1 MATATTDW
9 HPGRRT
15 SAALQVHLLGPT
27 ELDAAVALQE
37 RIADQLTSRSDRHG
51 VLLLCEHP
59 QGITFGRD
67 SSVTDL
73 LVERDELETRDVP
86 LRWARRGGGT
96 WAHHPGQLVAYL
108 IVPVTRLGFTI
119 PGFVER
125 LTATFHQVGQEQR
138 VWPDPLPEAPG
149 LHGRCGTMG
158 FVGAAVSDGISR
170 FGGCLNVSVPQPAL
184 RIVSWGPGIRPTSL
198 AAERMRPITMA
209 AVREC
214 WVRHIAAELGYEH
227 YHLGTGHPALKRTSR
242 RMYVCS
248 EP

>member
-37 RIADQLTSRSDRHG
+37 RIADELTSRSDRHG

-73 LVERDELETRDVP
+73 LVERDELEARDVP
-86 LRWARRGGGT
+86 LRWQRRGGGT

-119 PGFVER
+119 PGYVER
-125 LTATFHQVGQEQR
+125 LTAAFHHVGEEQR

-149 LHGRCGTMG
+149 LHGRCGTMVRRRG
-158 FVGAAVSDGISR
+158 GLGRDLAVRGLSERIGAAARAADRLVGPRGPTDESGGGADAADHHGGGAGMLGPPPCRRIGLRALSFMDGASR
-170 FGGCLNVSVPQPAL
+170 PETHLATDVCLQ
-184 RIVSWGPGIRPTSL
+184 
-198 AAERMRPITMA
+198 
-209 AVREC
+209 
-214 WVRHIAAELGYEH
+214 
-227 YHLGTGHPALKRTSR
+227 
-242 RMYVCS
+242 
-248 EP
+248 